1 MKRATRV
8 SAGTT
13 YSGDGE
19 MIVGGDYC
27 VGYLDELSGAARG
40 GGGARP
46 PPRNWVHKKKFL
58 AAPLS

>member
-40 GGGARP
+40 GAGHAP
-46 PPRNWVHKKKFL
+46 PPKLGSQKKFL